1 MGAHQDPGTTP
12 RTLTRESPARPFQP
26 PPDPP
31 SSSTRPRPNRSSFQ
45 PTTSVDQTASSMLET
60 SLDDP
65 PPLST
70 SMRHNR
76 SESMQFLET
85 NLDDD
90 EGSGLVAQN
99 ANSSASGGN

>member
-1 MGAHQDPGTTP
+1 
-12 RTLTRESPARPFQP
+12 
-26 PPDPP
+26 
-31 SSSTRPRPNRSSFQ
+31 
-45 PTTSVDQTASSMLET
+45 MLET

-76 SESMQFLET
+76 SKSMQFLET

-99 ANSSASGGN
+99 ANSSASGGNKLSRSMQLLNGGGNLSVNSSLLLETDM